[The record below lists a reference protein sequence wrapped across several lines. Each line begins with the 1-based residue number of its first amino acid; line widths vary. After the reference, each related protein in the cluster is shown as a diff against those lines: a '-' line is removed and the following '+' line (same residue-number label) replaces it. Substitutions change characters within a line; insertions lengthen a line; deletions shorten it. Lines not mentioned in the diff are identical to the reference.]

1 MKYPELAIRRAL
13 SADPALGRLVGFRIY
28 PMIVPTSAPM
38 PFATYQRN
46 SVNRMQ
52 AINSPPG
59 VPTVDMNLNF
69 YAERYSEV
77 RAIADAARELLD
89 HLQTTSQGV
98 TVSNVTIEDESED
111 MVQLEG
117 GDIPPAWQITMT
129 LSVQWSE
136 I

>member
-13 SADPALGRLVGFRIY
+13 TASPAFARLVGFKVF
-28 PMIVPTSAPM
+28 PMIVPTSAQM
-38 PFATYQRN
+38 PFATYQRS
-46 SVNRMQ
+46 SVNRLSS
-52 AINSPPG
+52 INIAPG
-59 VPTVDMNLNF
+59 APTVSIDVNF

>member
-13 SADPALGRLVGFRIY
+13 TADPAFARLVGFRLF
-28 PMIVPTSAPM
+28 PMIVPTSAQM
-38 PFATYQRN
+38 PFSTYQRTSVSRLN
-46 SVNRMQ
+46 S
-52 AINSPPG
+52 INSPPG
-59 VPTVDMNLNF
+59 VPTVNVDVAF
-69 YAERYSEV
+69 FAERYSEV
-77 RAIADAARELLD
+77 REVADAARVVLD
-89 HLQTTSQGV
+89 HLSTSSQGV

-136 I
+136 T

>member
-1 MKYPELAIRRAL
+1 MKYPELVIRRAL
-13 SADPALGRLVGFRIY
+13 SADPALGRLIGFRIF

-59 VPTVDMNLNF
+59 VPTVDMSLNF
-69 YAERYSEV
+69 FAAKYSEA
-77 RAIADAARELLD
+77 REIADASRKLLD
-89 HLQTTSQGV
+89 HLRTSSQGV
-98 TVSNVTIEDESED
+98 SVSNVTIEDESED